1 MCGCVCE
8 REREFVGVC
17 ECEWVHA
24 GGCVQGRE
32 KVVIPNWSV
41 FPSIVRSF
49 SCVEEIQTK
58 KRHSHFAALI

>member
-17 ECEWVHA
+17 ACEWVHA
-24 GGCVQGRE
+24 GGCVQGLE

-41 FPSIVRSF
+41 FSFNRSF
-49 SCVEEIQTK
+49 SCVKEIQTK
-58 KRHSHFAALI
+58 KRHSHFGAPI